1 MMNTLRCLLGIV
13 GGLSAGYAIASLFP
27 FTGLSI
33 TDFGVAVAI
42 SAACVLGIFL
52 VRAIQTD
59 QAYGREQM
67 RVYRDAIWQRRIDEQ
82 PRRNYEQ
89 KRAS

>member
-1 MMNTLRCLLGIV
+1 MNVLRALLGIV
-13 GGLSAGYAIASLFP
+13 GGLSAGYAIAALFP

-52 VRAIQTD
+52 IRAIQTD

-67 RVYRDAIWQRRIDEQ
+67 RQGRDAIWQRRIEQ
-82 PRRNYEQ
+82 QARRNYEQ
-89 KRAS
+89 RKAS